1 MVIVDSSVWI
11 DALNGK
17 ETSQTA
23 VLRLLIEQ
31 KLIGQKALVMG
42 DLVLTE
48 ILQGLDS
55 ERDFNRVLNAM
66 RTLPVIQISDQAIA
80 VQAARNYRKLRAMG
94 ITVRKT
100 IDNLIATRCI
110 TDGHSLLYSDR
121 DFDPYVTHLGL
132 ATAMAE

>member
-1 MVIVDSSVWI
+1 MILADSSVWI
-11 DALNGK
+11 DFFRNK
-17 ETSQTA
+17 PSPQTD
-23 VLRLLIEQ
+23 RLATLLGMNQ
-31 KLIGQKALVMG
+31 VAMCDLVM
-42 DLVLTE
+42 VE
-48 ILQGLDS
+48 VLQGTDS
-55 ERDFNRVLNAM
+55 ERDFERILRLFRVL
-66 RTLPVIQISDQAIA
+66 PYFEISDQTIA
-80 VQAARNYRKLRAMG
+80 VQAARNYRKLRAIG